1 MGGRGGGGGGDQEID
16 EASLLESPLIQSHD
30 LERDGGGGGG
40 KPSPG
45 SVPRDERRVIMI
57 EELKRQVRLSGPL
70 IGVSMLQYS
79 VQVIS
84 VMFVG
89 HLGELPLSGASMATS
104 FASVTGFSVLLGMGS
119 ALETLCGQAYGAKE
133 YHMLGVT
140 RNELCLRFYA

>member
-1 MGGRGGGGGGDQEID
+1 MGGRGGGGGGGDQEID

-30 LERDGGGGGG
+30 LERDDGGGG

-57 EELKRQVRLSGPL
+57 EELKRQARPSGPL

-84 VMFVG
+84 VVFVG
-89 HLGELPLSGASMATS
+89 HLGELPLSGTSMATS
-104 FASVTGFSVLLGMGS
+104 FASVMGFSILVPLSTLSLSRASPLMFLLLLVSYCCVCAGF
-119 ALETLCGQAYGAKE
+119 
-133 YHMLGVT
+133 V
-140 RNELCLRFYA
+140 FW